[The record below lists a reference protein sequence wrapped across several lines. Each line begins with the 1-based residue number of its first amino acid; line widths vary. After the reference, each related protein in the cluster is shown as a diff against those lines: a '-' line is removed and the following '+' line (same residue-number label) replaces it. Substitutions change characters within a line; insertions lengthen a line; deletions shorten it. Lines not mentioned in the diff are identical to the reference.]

1 MAESTNE
8 KRRIGTALSTNR
20 IELNDLFLLIR
31 QNLDIRPYL
40 LESRNKHIWSWMTV
54 AAIIGWIL
62 SRLPAKKEKIYIRSS
77 DQNKSGRHAGR
88 LLEPVWNGGW
98 AITKPLL
105 TAYLTKKIAENV
117 NFQDPNSIARVI
129 RWAAAFLRGIRIE

>member
-8 KRRIGTALSTNR
+8 KRRIGTALSTTR
-20 IELNDLFLLIR
+20 AELNALFLFVR

-40 LESRNKHIWSWMTV
+40 LKSRNKHIWSWMTL
-54 AAIIGWIL
+54 AALIGWIL
-62 SRLPAKKEKIYIRSS
+62 SRLPARKEKIYIRST
-77 DQNKSGRHAGR
+77 DQIRSGRRGGG
-88 LLEPVWNGGW
+88 LLEPLWNGGW

-117 NFQDPNSIARVI
+117 KFQDSNSIAQVI
-129 RWAAAFLRGIRIE
+129 RWATAFLRGTKIE